1 MVLNATFNNVSAISW
16 QLVFL
21 VQKTRV
27 PGENH
32 KPATGGDKS
41 NYHMITT
48 TMFKIQKALST
59 TT

>member
-1 MVLNATFNNVSAISW
+1 MVFNTTFNNVSAISW

-21 VQKTRV
+21 VEETEV
-27 PGENH
+27 PVENH

-48 TMFKIQKALST
+48 TMFKIQKDLST